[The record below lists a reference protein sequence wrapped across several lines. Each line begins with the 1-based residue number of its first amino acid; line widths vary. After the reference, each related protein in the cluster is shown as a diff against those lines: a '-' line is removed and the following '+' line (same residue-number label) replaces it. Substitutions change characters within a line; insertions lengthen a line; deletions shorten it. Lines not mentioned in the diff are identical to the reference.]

1 MEAKKPKVKSLY
13 KALKLLDLFDR
24 DHPERGVIEF
34 ARLSGMLKSSV
45 YNIISTFAMCGY
57 VEKNPDTGKY
67 RLGLKVLEL
76 SNVLQNNTE
85 YSKVLKPFMDK
96 IAEECRETVYF
107 AIPSGLE
114 AIYIDASHP
123 KGMTFTR
130 SVVGIKVKMYCTSV
144 GKAML
149 AFLGD
154 AAFQEVVAAGITPFT
169 PYTLTTPGELADDL
183 ELTRRRGYAI
193 DNMENEY
200 GIRCIGVPV
209 RNARNEIVGAI
220 SISGPSLRMMDEQV
234 AAFSSQ
240 LIQAA
245 NEAQPL
251 IK

>member
-1 MEAKKPKVKSLY
+1 METPKPKVKSLY
-13 KALKLLDLFDR
+13 KALKLLELFDR
-24 DHPERGVIEF
+24 DHPERGVIEL
-34 ARLSGMLKSSV
+34 AKLSGMLKSSV

-85 YSKVLKPFMDK
+85 HSKVLKPFMDK
-96 IAEECRETVYF
+96 IAEECHETVYF
-107 AIPSGLE
+107 AIPSGTE
-114 AIYIDASHP
+114 AIYIGASHP

-130 SVVGIKVKMYCTSV
+130 SVVGVKVKMYCTSV

-154 AAFQEVVAAGITPFT
+154 ALFQDVVAAGMTSHT
-169 PYTLTTPGELADDL
+169 PYTLTNPQALADDL

-200 GIRCIGVPV
+200 GIRCIGVPIRDV
-209 RNARNEIVGAI
+209 NNEIVGAI
-220 SISGPSLRMMDEQV
+220 SISGPSLRVMDEKV
-234 AAFSSQ
+234 TLFSSQ
-240 LIQAA
+240 LLHAA
-245 NEAQPL
+245 SEVQPL